1 MLIRKKRLNNMD
13 EEKKIIPIFFATDDN
28 YIPFLAVSMK
38 SLLDNASKE
47 YFYNIHILTD
57 GLSDENINLLK
68 YNMSDNS
75 TLIVDNMNTFVK
87 GIEEDLNESLRD
99 YYTIS
104 IFYRLFIAKK
114 YPEYHKAIYLDCDI
128 TVVGDISE
136 LYNTELDGNI
146 FGVVVDDVIGSV
158 EEFKVYATEGVG
170 VRYDRYFNSGM
181 LVMDLDKYRSEDIL
195 NRFIKLL
202 TTYNF
207 ETAAP
212 DQDYLNVLCKDK
224 VKYLD
229 KGWNR
234 MSVDEDF
241 DGKLNLIHYN
251 NFRKPWYYD
260 NVPYGKYFW
269 EYAKKTNFYDKILGI
284 KNAFGEEQAEKHIK
298 GAQGLVAQTIRVVN
312 SDKNFKKVLFD
323 K

>member
-1 MLIRKKRLNNMD
+1 MSNNS
-13 EEKKIIPIFFATDDN
+13 A
-28 YIPFLAVSMK
+28 
-38 SLLDNASKE
+38 
-47 YFYNIHILTD
+47 
-57 GLSDENINLLK
+57 
-68 YNMSDNS
+68 
-75 TLIVDNMNTFVK
+75 LIVDNMNTFVK

-114 YPEYHKAIYLDCDI
+114 YPEYRKAIYLDCDI

-136 LYNTELDGNI
+136 LFNTELEGNI

-195 NRFIKLL
+195 GKFIKLL

-212 DQDYLNVLCKDK
+212 DQDYLNVLCKDM